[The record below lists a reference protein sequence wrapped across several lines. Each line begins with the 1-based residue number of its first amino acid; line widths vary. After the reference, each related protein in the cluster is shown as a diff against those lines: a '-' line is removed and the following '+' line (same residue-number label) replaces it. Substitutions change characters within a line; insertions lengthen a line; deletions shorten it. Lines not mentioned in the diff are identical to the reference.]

1 MKRILITFGIL
12 ACAISAIAQQG
23 GIGAFITQENL
34 LSAAI
39 DNKSFTQQNQAIN
52 NLIPIMKQA
61 LIVSTGAA
69 RTTEQQVLQYVQLLP
84 KNKLITDKKTVM
96 DQLNKFKATY

>member
-1 MKRILITFGIL
+1 MKKLIITFGIL
-12 ACAISAIAQQG
+12 VCAISVMSQQG
-23 GIGAFITQENL
+23 GISAFMTQENL

-39 DNKSFTQQNQAIN
+39 DHKSLTQQNEAIN

-61 LIVSTGAA
+61 LILSTGAA
-69 RTTEQQVLQYVQLLP
+69 KATEQQVFQYVQLLP
-84 KNKLITDKKTVM
+84 KNKLITDKKPVM